1 MARKHKVFNE
11 EQVKDLL
18 ENADRIVFVEKDNR
32 MINGKI
38 ADDRVLPLKEELY
51 RRYERFQDDRDEAI
65 VPFDLYVPSYR
76 ELHDVETDLSA
87 WVYRS
92 ISTEASYGKI
102 TKVTAVAW

>member
-65 VPFDLYVPSYR
+65 VPLICMFRVIENYMMSR
-76 ELHDVETDLSA
+76 QTCRHGSTDQSRQRHRME
-87 WVYRS
+87 RS
-92 ISTEASYGKI
+92 PRLQQ
-102 TKVTAVAW
+102 